1 MSETTSRAQPGP
13 RRVPAPRPAAG
24 ETAPAPDAAAAGS
37 GTPSPRREAVVIGG
51 GLTGML
57 AAAALA
63 PYADRVTVIERDTLP
78 RAAEPRAFLPQAR
91 HAHMLWSGGA
101 EAIEGLLPGF
111 CERLLAAGAH
121 RIPLTSGMVA
131 LSPGG
136 WYRRWRP
143 TRYLLTAGRDLID
156 WAVRAQMAGL
166 ANVRVVE
173 DTRVLGLTG
182 DAGRVTGLR
191 ITAPDGAEEVLSA
204 ALVVDAS
211 GRGTRTP
218 EWLGELGV
226 PRVREEL
233 VDCGLV
239 YASRLY
245 QAPPGAETGFP
256 VVNVQAATHDPR
268 PGRSAVIMPVEGG
281 RWLVTLSG
289 TKGGQPSADS
299 AAFESFARS
308 ARHPVVA
315 ELLQYATP
323 LSEVTTFANT
333 ANRRRYYEKS
343 RIWPEG
349 YVVLGDAVAS
359 YNPVYGHGMS
369 VAAQG
374 ARALRR
380 SLLEGGGLRAAGL
393 ARRTQRAVAAPVSV
407 AWDLATGQDIF
418 SPDAVGK
425 RPGAAD
431 KLLSRYVGRL
441 VRTAT
446 ADFVVAT
453 ALTEVM
459 TLSAPITTLVRPRVL
474 LHALRGPRMP
484 QLTGPPLTER
494 ELGFT
499 RRTDRTAAGHAE
511 PAEPVGPVEPA
522 GT

>member
-1 MSETTSRAQPGP
+1 MSETTSREQSSGP
-13 RRVPAPRPAAG
+13 RRIPAPHPASGATG
-24 ETAPAPDAAAAGS
+24 PAPDAAAAGN
-37 GTPSPRREAVVIGG
+37 GTPPTRREAVVIGG
-51 GLTGML
+51 GLAGML

-78 RAAEPRAFLPQAR
+78 RTPGSRAFLPQAQ

-101 EAIEGLLPGF
+101 DAIEALLPGF
-111 CERLLAAGAH
+111 SDRLLAAGAH

-143 TRYLLTAGRDLID
+143 THHLLAATRDLID
-156 WAVRAQMAGL
+156 WAVRQEVAEL
-166 ANVRVVE
+166 ATVRIVE

-182 DAGRVTGLR
+182 DRDRVTGLR
-191 ITAPDGAEEVLSA
+191 VTTRDGAEEHLAA
-204 ALVVDAS
+204 ALVVDAG

-218 EWLGELGV
+218 QWLRELGV
-226 PRVREEL
+226 PPVREEL
-233 VDCGLV
+233 VDSGLV

-245 QAPPGAETGFP
+245 QAPPGAERGFP
-256 VVNVQAATHDPR
+256 VVNVQAVPHDPR
-268 PGRSAVIMPVEGG
+268 PGKGAVIMPVEGG

-289 TKGGQPSADS
+289 TRGGQPTGDS
-299 AAFESFARS
+299 AAFEPFARS
-308 ARHPVVA
+308 VRHPVVA
-315 ELLQYATP
+315 ELLRYATP
-323 LSEVTTFANT
+323 LSGVTTFGHT
-333 ANRRRYYEKS
+333 ANRRRYYEKC

-418 SPDAVGK
+418 YPDAIGK

-474 LHALRGPRMP
+474 LHALLGPRMP

-499 RRTDRTAAGHAE
+499 RRTDRSDKERTE
-511 PAEPVGPVEPA
+511 KEQPA

>member
-1 MSETTSRAQPGP
+1 MSDTTSRAQSGGP
-13 RRVPAPRPAAG
+13 RRIPAP
-24 ETAPAPDAAAAGS
+24 
-37 GTPSPRREAVVIGG
+37 REAVVIGG

-63 PYADRVTVIERDTLP
+63 PYADRVTVIERDVLP
-78 RAAEPRAFLPQAR
+78 RSDAPRAFLPQAQ
-91 HAHMLWSGGA
+91 HAHLLWSGGA

-111 CERLLAAGAH
+111 SERLLAAGAR

-143 TRYLLTAGRDLID
+143 THYLLAATRDLVD
-156 WAVRAQMAGL
+156 WIVREQVAALAG
-166 ANVRVVE
+166 VRVVE

-182 DAGRVTGLR
+182 DSGRVTGLR
-191 ITAPDGAEEVLSA
+191 ITSGDGTEELLA
-204 ALVVDAS
+204 ATLVVDAS
-211 GRGTRTP
+211 GRGTRSP
-218 EWLGELGV
+218 QWLRELGV
-226 PRVREEL
+226 PPVREEL
-233 VDCGLV
+233 VDSGLV

-245 QAPPGAETGFP
+245 QAPPGTEDFP
-256 VVNVQAATHDPR
+256 VVNVQAAAGDPR
-268 PGRSAVIMPVEGG
+268 PGRTAVIMPVEGG
-281 RWLVTLSG
+281 RWMVTLSG
-289 TKGGQPSADS
+289 TKGGRPTADS
-299 AAFESFARS
+299 GAFESFARS

-315 ELLQYATP
+315 DLIRFATP
-323 LSEVTTFANT
+323 LSEVSTFSNT

-359 YNPVYGHGMS
+359 YNPVYGHGMA

-380 SLLEGGGLRAAGL
+380 SLLEAGGLRAAGL
-393 ARRTQRAVAAPVSV
+393 ARRVQRAVAAPVSV
-407 AWDLATGQDIF
+407 AWGLATGQDIF
-418 SPDAVGK
+418 YPEAVGK

-431 KLLSRYVGRL
+431 KLLARYVGRL

-459 TLSAPITTLVRPRVL
+459 TLSAPVTALVRPRVL
-474 LHALRGPRMP
+474 LHALLGPRMP

-499 RRTDRTAAGHAE
+499 RRMERCDQTDRSDQSERSDLAE
-511 PAEPVGPVEPA
+511 ADRAEADRSGPVEPMEPA